1 MKRSYLSSPT
11 MSVDLDI
18 PPTNMN
24 YVLIFAQ
31 LYLLLYETQKEKT
44 QQKKL
49 CVCLGVSNKGGRRD
63 RTGSVFQKQGKCCD
77 HVETKFTGNQTDLT
91 YQNSI

>member
-1 MKRSYLSSPT
+1 

-18 PPTNMN
+18 PPTNMI
-24 YVLIFAQ
+24 YVLLFAR
-31 LYLLLYETQKEKT
+31 LYLLLYETQKEKKHNK
-44 QQKKL
+44 KKL
-49 CVCLGVSNKGGRRD
+49 CVCLSVSNKGGRRD

-91 YQNSI
+91 YQNNI